1 MEETSRNLRSA
12 TNTLIDLDPEPYPS
26 PPRSPTIAGDGKKKA
41 GFLSLPVLAVLALM
55 AFDYYATVFVFL
67 EEWLG
72 LKTSPGSLNA
82 IVFTWLASMCFVS
95 FFVATCTDPGV
106 SRLRLPPK
114 PKIPKRVR
122 SPDSVISVVCI
133 SLLGHTTAGSAKGDH
148 HCVWISNCVGYANY
162 KPFIIFVLYAA
173 ISSIYSTVIFMCD
186 IIQRDHDFSGFSMKL
201 FYVLSGCIMV
211 FLSVTTSSL
220 LCWHLYLL
228 THNLTTIE
236 YREAVREKWLAK
248 KSGQNYRHSFDLGVC
263 NNLVLILG
271 PNMLMWLC
279 PIAVGHL
286 RDGTQFPISN
296 D

>member
-1 MEETSRNLRSA
+1 M
-12 TNTLIDLDPEPYPS
+12 
-26 PPRSPTIAGDGKKKA
+26 GKKKA

-95 FFVATCTDPGV
+95 FFVATCTDPGGV
-106 SRLRLPPK
+106 PSSFAPETEDPQKGEKSRFCDKCCLYKPPRSHHCRVC
-114 PKIPKRVR
+114 KRCV
-122 SPDSVISVVCI
+122 
-133 SLLGHTTAGSAKGDH
+133 LKMDH

-248 KSGQNYRHSFDLGVC
+248 KSGQNYRHSFDLGVY